1 MSATAPS
8 PSPWTPA
15 DFATLSDA
23 LANYVTPL
31 RPYSWRNVATVPTP
45 YTLYAYTPPSD
56 ILYTLPIPDGHT
68 PPPDATPMTTPLQ
81 RDIATAH
88 YHIALDAGRWS
99 FQSRL
104 TDWNAVLERY
114 IRDTMA
120 GNPPPAEEPPTPEEV
135 ARRAAVAA
143 DIAEQRAAIAAAEA
157 ERERRNTIMYV
168 WVEPKTHDI
177 FLAGTW
183 THMEVSSQ
191 FSTIPDVTGLLTAAD
206 LPAGITNDQ
215 LLRCWQLVEKIDNT
229 ICFTDS
235 IRQQNRAHGF
245 GMDDVSF
252 HDPVLMALINERD
265 ALRAHFKDTMSAH
278 RRRCHAILPWA
289 VAREIL

>member
-1 MSATAPS
+1 MSAALP
-8 PSPWTPA
+8 PWTPA

-23 LANYVTPL
+23 LAHYVTPL
-31 RPYSWRNVATVPTP
+31 RPYGWRNVATVPTP
-45 YTLYAYTPPSD
+45 YTLYAYTPPSN
-56 ILYTLPIPDGHT
+56 ILYTLPVPDGHT

-81 RDIATAH
+81 RDVATAH
-88 YHIALDAGRWS
+88 YHMALDAGRWPWKG
-99 FQSRL
+99 RL
-104 TDWNAVLERY
+104 SDWNAILERY
-114 IRDTMA
+114 IRETMA
-120 GNPPPAEEPPTPEEV
+120 GNPPPAEEPTAEEV

-168 WVEPKTHDI
+168 WVDPATHELL
-177 FLAGTW
+177 LAGTW
-183 THMEVSSQ
+183 THMEVASN
-191 FSTIPDVTGLLTAAD
+191 FTVTPDVTGLLTAAD

-235 IRQQNRAHGF
+235 IRRQNREHGF

-252 HDPVLMALINERD
+252 HDPILMALIKERD
-265 ALRAHFKDTMSAH
+265 TLRAHFTDTMNAH
-278 RRRCHAILPWA
+278 HRRCHATLLWA
-289 VAREIL
+289 ATREIL